1 MSKMIQLVGITPE
14 ENNAPIF
21 EYIDKMFNDLRKH
34 LQPKEPTEY
43 MTRKEVAKML
53 SVDVSTIHNLCEK
66 SVLQK
71 YQIGGRIL
79 FKRVEV
85 ENAIIK
91 LEK

>member
-1 MSKMIQLVGITPE
+1 MSEIIQFVQYTPE
-14 ENNAPIF
+14 QLQQAIINGIKTHL
-21 EYIDKMFNDLRKH
+21 DDLKKH